1 MSNKLSR
8 RDFIKGAAAG
18 IAGVATMGIL
28 SACGDNT
35 EPTPTPAENTPEAKG
50 IYNPGTYSA
59 TATGMGE
66 IKVSMTFDA
75 NSITDVQLDLSN
87 ETDSIG
93 QAKGEDLKNAILTA
107 QSADIDAIGGVTITS
122 EAVKTAAAACIAQAK
137 GDSVE
142 IPMVDP
148 TPAAE
153 DRVKG
158 YSGPGDWLGTAPE
171 IKPDSTEDVEM
182 VIVGMGHAGAQ
193 ALISAM
199 QAGAKKVVVLEKQGA
214 DLFDWYGEDIGAYNT
229 KLAKEHG
236 IKEYDLGEITNEYV
250 TRAGGRCNPDIIRS
264 FVQNSGPMV
273 DNMLEVAKEVLK
285 DKERYASLDGVK
297 GTVLENNVKALE
309 EIMLVYDNTENGQL
323 FIQTQIDADK
333 VKAGKNVYD
342 CENLTNYPITCG
354 TKTWATTVTFAG
366 KYNAEPIQGVAAN
379 STIRYVQSACVAKA
393 VDMGAT
399 VHFDAPAQ
407 VLVQNDKG
415 EVTGVIAKVNGK
427 NVQYNTS
434 KGVILAGGGYAANKD
449 MCWALLN
456 EYMEENE
463 RGGGEKDSFYSF
475 MGGRDGS
482 SIKMGC
488 WAGGYIDPAP
498 RGTMILGG
506 GISSP
511 WGSNSCLWLNSK
523 GKRYCNEGNLM
534 SANRATYLQESGLA
548 VMLVDAN
555 WVYSVAGS
563 GMEHGGPD
571 FGRPQFFAD
580 MKAGMDS
587 EPDENGKISILTGT
601 IMERGYSSMY
611 KANTLDELLT
621 LCGYDEE
628 TKKVALASI
637 ERYNEL
643 CHKGVDSD
651 YGKGKVALQP
661 IETAPFFA
669 TVGTVGAS
677 APTPSM
683 VTMSG
688 LITNEDYQVMGME
701 VTESSGGGMGGGGGA
716 PGGGEGGG
724 EGASEGGEG
733 GGGGAGGPGGP
744 GGGSSKS
751 VSFKPIKGL
760 YAVGNAMG
768 GRYGLGYSTPSAGN
782 SIGMACTNGYVAAKV
797 VAEQ

>member
-1 MSNKLSR
+1 MSKDLSR

-18 IAGVATMGIL
+18 VVGVAAMGVL
-28 SACGDNT
+28 GACQDKKAD
-35 EPTPTPAENTPEAKG
+35 PTPDAKG
-50 IYNPGTYSA
+50 IYTPGTYKA
-59 TATGMGE
+59 TATGMAE
-66 IKVSMTFDA
+66 ITVTMTFDA
-75 NSITDVQLDLSN
+75 NSITDVELDLSG
-87 ETDSIG
+87 ETPELG
-93 QAKGEDLKNAILTA
+93 QAKGEDLKKALLEA

-122 EAVKTAAAACIAQAK
+122 EAVKKAAAACIAQAK
-137 GDSVE
+137 GESVE
-142 IPMVDP
+142 VPVGDP
-148 TPAAE
+148 NAGA
-153 DRVKG
+153 RVKG
-158 YSGPGDWLGTAPE
+158 YSGPGDWLGEAPALT
-171 IKPDSTEDVEM
+171 PDETVNVET

-193 ALISAM
+193 AVLGAM
-199 QAGAKKVVVLEKQGA
+199 QAGGKDVVVLEKQDP

-236 IKEYDLGEITNEYV
+236 IKEYDLGEIVNEYV

-273 DNMLEVAKEVLK
+273 DNMLEVAKEVLA
-285 DKERYASLDGVK
+285 DKERFAALEGIK

-323 FIQTQIDADK
+323 FIQTQIDPDK
-333 VKAGKNVYD
+333 VKAGLDVYD
-342 CENLTNYPITCG
+342 CENLTNYPLAAG

-393 VDMGAT
+393 VDMGAK
-399 VHFDAPAQ
+399 VCFDASAQ
-407 VLVQNDKG
+407 VLVQNAQGD
-415 EVTGVIAKVNGK
+415 VTGVIAKVGDK
-427 NVQYNTS
+427 IIQYNTS
-434 KGVILAGGGYAANKD
+434 KGVILAGGGYAANAD

-463 RGGGEKDSFYSF
+463 RGGGDKDSFFSF

-482 SIKMGC
+482 AIKMGC

-506 GISSP
+506 GVGSP
-511 WGSNSCLWLNSK
+511 WGANSCLWLNSK
-523 GKRYCNEGNLM
+523 GKRFCNEGNLM
-534 SANRATYLQESGLA
+534 SANRAVYLQQSGLA

-587 EPDENGKISILTGT
+587 EPDENGQISILTGT
-601 IMERGYSSMY
+601 IMERGRATMY

-628 TKKVALASI
+628 TKKVALESI
-637 ERYNEL
+637 ARYNEM
-643 CHKGVDSD
+643 CHAGVDGD
-651 YGKGKVALQP
+651 YGKGKIALQP
-661 IETAPFFA
+661 FETAPFFA
-669 TVGTVGAS
+669 AVGSVGAS
-677 APTPSM
+677 SPTPSM

-688 LITNEDYQVMGME
+688 LITDENYQVMRME
-701 VTESSGGGMGGGGGA
+701 VVEV
-716 PGGGEGGG
+716 E
-724 EGASEGGEG
+724 
-733 GGGGAGGPGGP
+733 GGAGGPGGP
-744 GGGSSKS
+744 GGPGGGKRKS
-751 VSFKPIKGL
+751 VSFHPIKGL
-760 YAVGNAMG
+760 YAAGNSMG

-782 SIGMACTNGYVAAKV
+782 SIGMACTNGLVAGKIV
-797 VAEQ
+797 SGQ